1 MIAEIN
7 EELIFYVD
15 IELTD
20 EQQKY
25 LADPDD
31 LDRDL
36 IANCVGVDSDLSMS
50 HFYSGTFGE
59 KYEASLFMGMI
70 TGILMRKGLL

>member
-59 KYEASLFMGMI
+59 RTDAEFFVGTI
-70 TGILMRKGLL
+70 RGILMSKGL